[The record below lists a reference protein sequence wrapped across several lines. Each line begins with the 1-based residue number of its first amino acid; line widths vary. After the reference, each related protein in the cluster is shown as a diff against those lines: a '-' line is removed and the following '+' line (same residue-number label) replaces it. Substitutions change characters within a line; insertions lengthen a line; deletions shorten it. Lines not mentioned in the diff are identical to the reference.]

1 VLNGYLARMASA
13 RDALR
18 LLFGAKAKVV
28 VGVVFVALTVF
39 QAWLWGIQETPSA
52 KAIFWLSIEAL
63 FFASY
68 AVIATGLGYR
78 ATERVEAHVEEAV
91 SIESDSTHVKREE
104 ALVSADLS
112 S

>member
-1 VLNGYLARMASA
+1 VK
-13 RDALR
+13 
-18 LLFGAKAKVV
+18 LLFGAKAQVV
-28 VGVVFVALTVF
+28 VGLVFVGLTVL
-39 QAWLWGIQETPSA
+39 QAWLWGIHETPSA

-91 SIESDSTHVKREE
+91 GVEVE
-104 ALVSADLS
+104 ADHERRQETFVTADVSPRLS
-112 S
+112 RPRRGEPR